1 VCGAVSPSSARG
13 VLYQRCVVCGCELTS
28 GNRSESPNVCFDCLR
43 GLER

>member
-1 VCGAVSPSSARG
+1 VVGVASPSSARV

-28 GNRSESPNVCFDCLR
+28 GNRSESPNLCFECLR